1 MSLAENL
8 ARVRQRIADA
18 CHAAERDPSEV
29 RLLPVSKTWPAD
41 QVREIAALGVT
52 MVGENRVQE
61 AKQKVAELTDVDI
74 EWSMIGHLQTN
85 KAKDVITFADEVQS
99 LDSMRLAT
107 ELNRRLE
114 QAGGVRGTGRALR
127 VYVQVNTSGEESK
140 AGVAPEEALELARQ
154 IGQFPLLNPVGLMT
168 IAELNPDPLVVA
180 GSFRLLRQ
188 LRDEIRDDAQAGR
201 GSDTWREL
209 SMGMSGDLELA
220 IAEGA
225 TVVRVGRAVFGDR
238 PPAGEPS

>member
-18 CHAAERDPSEV
+18 CHAAERDPAEV

-41 QVREIAALGVT
+41 RVREMANLGIT

-61 AKQKVAELTDVDI
+61 AKQKAAELRDI
-74 EWSMIGHLQTN
+74 DLEWSMIGHLQTN
-85 KAKDVITFADEVQS
+85 KAKDVITFADELQS
-99 LDSMRLAT
+99 LDSLRLAT

-114 QAGGVRGTGRALR
+114 QSGGVRGTGRALR
-127 VYVQVNTSGEESK
+127 VYLQVNTSGEDTK
-140 AGVAPEEALELARQ
+140 AGVSPSDALSLARQ
-154 IGQFPLLNPVGLMT
+154 ISEFPWLDPVGLMT

-180 GSFRLLRQ
+180 GSFRQLRQ
-188 LRDEIRDDAQAGR
+188 LRDDIRDDAQATR
-201 GSDTWREL
+201 DPHAWQEL

-225 TVVRVGRAVFGDR
+225 TVVRVGRAVFGER
-238 PPAGEPS
+238 PAAGEPS